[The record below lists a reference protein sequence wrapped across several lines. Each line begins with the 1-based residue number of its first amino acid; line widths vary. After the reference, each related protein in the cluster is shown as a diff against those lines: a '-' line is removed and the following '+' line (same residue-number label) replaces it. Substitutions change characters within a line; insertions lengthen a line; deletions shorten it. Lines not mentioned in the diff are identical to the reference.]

1 MTLIYTF
8 TLKITVIIYIDDLRT
23 FLYVFKRKWK
33 EKKKKVKGFP
43 FLLIVMIFFLT
54 WSYDIS
60 NTLQIISVFQQS
72 NNYIIE
78 IFYWKDCRLSE
89 VVVPICSFWSV
100 HCFAK
105 CVCSTS
111 LTFGL
116 LWLSIHFVSFH
127 QESQDSEIGI
137 ACVIV
142 SSHSE
147 LSHVIFSFLSAS
159 TYICIFFYCCLHLWS
174 LKLMWEWHST
184 VLFHGVHLF
193 GIFNSLFSRDCTW
206 RTCSFLLCVC
216 FGLH

>member
-127 QESQDSEIGI
+127 QESQDSDRH
-137 ACVIV
+137 CM
-142 SSHSE
+142 
-147 LSHVIFSFLSAS
+147 
-159 TYICIFFYCCLHLWS
+159 C
-174 LKLMWEWHST
+174 
-184 VLFHGVHLF
+184 
-193 GIFNSLFSRDCTW
+193 NSLVPFGAF
-206 RTCSFLLCVC
+206 TCHFFIPVSKHIHLYILLLLPTPLEFKINVRMTQYCSVPWC
-216 FGLH
+216 AFVWDF